1 MFLTLGC
8 SCCCGRYV
16 ARYYLAV
23 KDALVRES
31 YRLGYLS
38 KQRATQLVRVD
49 VEKTGSVYDFCVSCG
64 WVAAQN

>member
-38 KQRATQLVRVD
+38 KRRATQLGKPEHCAPIVRL
-49 VEKTGSVYDFCVSCG
+49 
-64 WVAAQN
+64 ANP